1 MRAVRVRV
9 TGQVQGVGFRAFVS
23 RRAAEL
29 GITGWVRNLPD
40 GGVEAEGVGGEAEL
54 TRFVDAVRTGP
65 RLARI
70 EHASEHWFDP
80 TEAPRGF
87 RIEA

>member
-9 TGQVQGVGFRAFVS
+9 TGRVQGVGFRAFVL
-23 RRAAEL
+23 REAAAL

-40 GGVEAEGVGGEAEL
+40 GAVEAEGVGGEAEL
-54 TRFVDAVRTGP
+54 ARFVDALRTGP
-65 RLARI
+65 RLACI
-70 EHASEHWFDP
+70 EGASEHWFDP
-80 TEAPRGF
+80 PGAPRGF

>member
-1 MRAVRVRV
+1 MRAVRMRV

-29 GITGWVRNLPD
+29 GLAGWVRNLPD
-40 GGVEAEGVGGEAEL
+40 GGVETEAVGAEDAL
-54 TRFVDAVRTGP
+54 ARFVDAVKVGP

-70 EHASEHWFDP
+70 EQASEQWFDP
-80 TEAPRGF
+80 AEAPRGF

>member
-9 TGQVQGVGFRAFVS
+9 TGRVQGVGYRAFVS

-54 TRFVDAVRTGP
+54 ARFVEALRTGP
-65 RLARI
+65 RQARV
-70 EHASEHWFDP
+70 EDASEQWFDP
-80 TEAPRGF
+80 TEAPRAF